1 MVSVQQLLRSRCK
14 TALQW
19 NRLSADEFGERNV
32 SVLKCRFNETEAD
45 INATIEILGMLRIQ
59 QIDRCL
65 SAAIPL
71 ICDAIYTNC
80 DGSGRFQTRTNCLRV
95 KNGVCKDFWNEAA
108 GFINNAQRNG
118 KCLTIPDCDS
128 EMFRERKDNRTS
140 VETSGKI

>member
-14 TALQW
+14 TTLQW

-32 SVLKCRFNETEAD
+32 SVSKCRFNETEAD
-45 INATIEILGMLRIQ
+45 INATIQILGMLRTQ
-59 QIDRCL
+59 KIDRCL

-71 ICDAIYTNC
+71 ICEAIYTNC
-80 DGSGRFQTRTNCLRV
+80 DGSGRLQTRTNCLRV
-95 KNGVCKDFWNEAA
+95 KNGVCKDFWNKAA
-108 GFINNAQRNG
+108 SFINNAQKNG

-128 EMFRERKDNRTS
+128 KMFRERKDNRTS

>member
-1 MVSVQQLLRSRCK
+1 M
-14 TALQW
+14 
-19 NRLSADEFGERNV
+19 F
-32 SVLKCRFNETEAD
+32 VLKCRFHETEAD
-45 INATIEILGMLRIQ
+45 INATIEILGMLCIQ

-80 DGSGRFQTRTNCLRV
+80 DGNGRFQTRTNCLRV

-128 EMFRERKDNRTS
+128 EMSTERKDNRTS
-140 VETSGKI
+140 VKTSGKI